1 MTLSAPAISPAA
13 PRLNRYFKQAGA
25 SNLSNQT
32 YNVLSTFGDYGKKFG
47 SASLSIFSFL
57 GGLAGIVGGSV
68 GATFFKDNTSADW
81 LSKLAIIG
89 GTILSGKG
97 VYELIQ
103 FTRTRNDMDLPDAH
117 FKVNQTLERD
127 LSNSLPWVNSNPDSS
142 LKISQGIVNNTSDT
156 NLRARANE
164 VFNLWTNNEF
174 KNIVSHY
181 NGGAEITIDNGAGIN
196 TPISLKEYKDR
207 LAMLIGYIVGS
218 TPVAPSAD
226 DFTNKLTTTIMKDD
240 EVVAGN
246 CELFKLLP
254 DEFNLVYSAARYYDK
269 SHKDEDSIQNEFAS
283 LVGDLEPMKVVGEG
297 PAKQTAWD
305 KLRGFEKASQNLKV
319 LSRAIEYVLEA
330 ENKEKEGTIDPQS
343 KRNAAVIRQALV
355 AGLGLRGNNIDEI
368 HQALKIILNRY
379 EPSAGTTKKGINDRL
394 SELRG
399 IQEQVKQKIDDGTF
413 VCCRLQSAELKFDS
427 IFPADADYFEF
438 KEVSPH

>member
-1 MTLSAPAISPAA
+1 MTVLTPAISPAA

-25 SNLSNQT
+25 SSLSNQT

-57 GGLAGIVGGSV
+57 GGLAGIVGGSI

-97 VYELIQ
+97 VYELIK

-117 FKVNQTLERD
+117 FRVSETLERE
-127 LSNSLPWVNSNPDSS
+127 LSNSLPWVNSNRDSS
-142 LKISQGIVNNTSDT
+142 LKISQYIVNNVSDS

-164 VFNLWTNNEF
+164 VFKSLTDNEF

-196 TPISLKEYKDR
+196 TPISLKEYKDK

-218 TPVAPSAD
+218 TPAVPTAD
-226 DFTNKLTTTIMKDD
+226 DFTNKLTTSLMKDD
-240 EVVAGN
+240 EVIVGN

-269 SHKDEDSIQNEFAS
+269 SHKDEDSIQKEFAS
-283 LVGDLEPMKVVGEG
+283 LLADLEPMKVIGEG
-297 PAKQTAWD
+297 PAKQKAWD
-305 KLRGFEKASQNLKV
+305 KLKGFEKASQNLKV
-319 LSRAIEYVLEA
+319 LSRSIEYVLEA
-330 ENKEKEGTIDPQS
+330 ENKEKEGGITPES
-343 KRNAAVIRQALV
+343 KRNAAVVRQALV
-355 AGLGLRGNNIDEI
+355 AGLGLRGNSIDEI
-368 HQALKIILNRY
+368 HQVLKTVLNKS
-379 EPSAGTTKKGINDRL
+379 EPTAGTVKKGINDRL

-399 IQEQVKQKIDDGTF
+399 IQEQIKQKIDDGTF

-438 KEVSPH
+438 KEVILH